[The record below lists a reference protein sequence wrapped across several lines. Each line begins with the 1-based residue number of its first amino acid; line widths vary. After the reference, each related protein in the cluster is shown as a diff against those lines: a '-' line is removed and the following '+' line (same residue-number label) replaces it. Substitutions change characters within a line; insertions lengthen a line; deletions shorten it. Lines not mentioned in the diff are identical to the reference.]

1 MPRCVTHDAPSPL
14 GYRANQ
20 TWTMCFR
27 HQQRRVNE
35 IVNRTRKDK
44 DKAWEYMTPDVR
56 NLMNASQALQAR
68 NKELEPLAK
77 CALELRK
84 WFLDN
89 EFWNDENSEDIFPIL
104 EKHGLVEC
112 VEYDPAIHNC
122 DNNEPGDTIW
132 YFPPLAGESV

>member
-1 MPRCVTHDAPSPL
+1 MTDE
-14 GYRANQ
+14 
-20 TWTMCFR
+20 
-27 HQQRRVNE
+27 QRRYLTTE
-35 IVNRTRKDK
+35 IELRQQLAEKDRRI
-44 DKAWEYMTPDVR
+44 A
-56 NLMNASQALQAR
+56 
-68 NKELEPLAK
+68 ELEPLAK

>member
-1 MPRCVTHDAPSPL
+1 MNERHGSKGEDGMTDKEQSAVNYLKIRGHS
-14 GYRANQ
+14 RANGNVY
-20 TWTMCFR
+20 FVAYNLIR
-27 HQQRRVNE
+27 SLQQQLAE
-35 IVNRTRKDK
+35 KDK
-44 DKAWEYMTPDVR
+44 RIA
-56 NLMNASQALQAR
+56 
-68 NKELEPLAK
+68 ELEPLAK

>member
-1 MPRCVTHDAPSPL
+1 MTIEEARGIAATA
-14 GYRANQ
+14 
-20 TWTMCFR
+20 WTFPTTSDKIIDVELAEAFATIL
-27 HQQRRVNE
+27 QQQLAG
-35 IVNRTRKDK
+35 KDK
-44 DKAWEYMTPDVR
+44 RIA
-56 NLMNASQALQAR
+56 
-68 NKELEPLAK
+68 ELEPLAE
-77 CALELRK
+77 CALELRT
-84 WFLDN
+84 WFRVN

>member
-1 MPRCVTHDAPSPL
+1 MSDVVVEFEPIRGKWRVMVPIF
-14 GYRANQ
+14 GRNQ
-20 TWTMCFR
+20 MVV
-27 HQQRRVNE
+27 QY
-35 IVNRTRKDK
+35 D
-44 DKAWEYMTPDVR
+44 
-56 NLMNASQALQAR
+56 SQAVAHIAAGQIRQYVQQQLAEKGKR
-68 NKELEPLAK
+68 IAELEPLAK